1 MKKIILFL
9 LYFFLIFSGE
19 HLKASTF
26 KKTFSEDQKGI
37 NSTFRKCT
45 VLTSKNIKYLSCKG
59 IVNNFDKIY
68 LNNIE
73 GAQFGEYLRYQ
84 IGAET
89 SWFLHSGFYST
100 KDNIEIG
107 GWVRKDDKRLLLGAF
122 DARNKKWIATSFN
135 QELKSQTNLN
145 TNEIKAY
152 INKASYYY
160 QNALK
165 IENEIIKISYE
176 IEEGDLS
183 GLKNYWWVVILIG
196 LGVFVVY
203 TQTRKNIHKLKK
215 IEKIVTQ
222 NQKEKIDTNTNV
234 FIKFFRGNLSLA
246 ISYWGFLFSWGVIAT
261 VIFIILEKS
270 KDDVLVGLFSI
281 FTLALYVYLY
291 IGTWRSAEN
300 YKKEKIKK
308 KLGYGWAIA
317 AQVAMVLGIIR
328 FVVEFIKAFK

>member
-89 SWFLHSGFYST
+89 SWFLHSGFYYT

-135 QELKSQTNLN
+135 HELKSQTNLN

-203 TQTRKNIHKLKK
+203 TQTRKNIPKLKK
-215 IEKIVTQ
+215 IERIVTQ
-222 NQKEKIDTNTNV
+222 NQKEKIDTNANV
-234 FIKFFRGNLSLA
+234 FIKFFRGKLSLA
-246 ISYWGFLFSWGVIAT
+246 ISYWGFLFSWGVIASI
-261 VIFIILEKS
+261 IFVILEKS
-270 KDDVLVGLFSI
+270 KDDDLVGLFSI

-328 FVVEFIKAFK
+328 FVVEFIKVFK

>member
-19 HLKASTF
+19 HLKASSF

-89 SWFLHSGFYST
+89 SWFLHSGYYST

-122 DARNKKWIATSFN
+122 DARNKKWIAASFN

-176 IEEGDLS
+176 IEESDLS
-183 GLKNYWWVVILIG
+183 SFKNYWWVVILIG
-196 LGVFVVY
+196 LGVFIIY
-203 TQTRKNIHKLKK
+203 TQTKKDIPKFKK

-222 NQKEKIDTNTNV
+222 NQKREIDANANIL
-234 FIKFFRGNLSLA
+234 IKFFRGNLSLA
-246 ISYWGFLFSWGVIAT
+246 ISYWGFLFSWGVIT
-261 VIFIILEKS
+261 SVTFVILEKS
-270 KDDVLVGLFSI
+270 KNDILVGLFSI
-281 FTLALYVYLY
+281 FILATYVYLY

>member
-1 MKKIILFL
+1 MKKIILFI
-9 LYFFLIFSGE
+9 LYFFLIFSADN
-19 HLKASTF
+19 LKASNF

-37 NSTFRKCT
+37 NGTFRKCM
-45 VLTSKNIKYLSCKG
+45 VLTSANITYLSCKG
-59 IVNNFDKIY
+59 VVNNFDKIY
-68 LNNIE
+68 FNNVE

-89 SWFLHSGFYST
+89 SWFIHSGSYFT

-122 DARNKKWIATSFN
+122 DKKKNKWLATSFN

-145 TNEIKAY
+145 INEIKSY

-160 QNALK
+160 QNATK
-165 IENEIIKISYE
+165 IENEIIKISKE
-176 IEEGDLS
+176 IEENNLS

-196 LGVFVVY
+196 LGVFIVY
-203 TQTRKNIHKLKK
+203 TQTRKNIPKLKK

-222 NQKEKIDTNTNV
+222 NQKEKIDANTNV
-234 FIKFFRGNLSLA
+234 LIKFFKGNLSLA
-246 ISYWGFLFSWGVIAT
+246 ISYWGFLFSWGIIASI
-261 VIFIILEKS
+261 IFIILEKN
-270 KDDVLVGLFSI
+270 KNDVLVGLFSI
-281 FTLALYVYLY
+281 FILAMYVYLY

-300 YKKEKIKK
+300 YKKEKIRK

-317 AQVAMVLGIIR
+317 AQVAMVLGIIS
-328 FVVEFIKAFK
+328 FIVELIKAFK

>member
-9 LYFFLIFSGE
+9 IYFFLIFSAE
-19 HLKASTF
+19 HLKASSF

-73 GAQFGEYLRYQ
+73 GAQYGEYLRYV

-89 SWFLHSGFYST
+89 NWFLHSGFYST

-107 GWVRKDDKRLLLGAF
+107 GWIRKDDKKLLLGAF
-122 DARNKKWIATSFN
+122 DAKNKKWIATSYN

-152 INKASYYY
+152 INKASYHY

-203 TQTRKNIHKLKK
+203 TQTRKNIPKLKK

-222 NQKEKIDTNTNV
+222 NQKEKIDTNTNIL
-234 FIKFFRGNLSLA
+234 IKFFRGNLSLA
-246 ISYWGFLFSWGVIAT
+246 ISYWGFLFSWGVIAS
-261 VIFIILEKS
+261 VIFVILEKS

-317 AQVAMVLGIIR
+317 AQVVMVLGIIR

>member
-9 LYFFLIFSGE
+9 LYFFLFFSAE
-19 HLKASTF
+19 HLKASSF

-89 SWFLHSGFYST
+89 SWFLHAGSYST

-107 GWVRKDDKRLLLGAF
+107 GWIRKDDKKLVLGAF
-122 DARNKKWIATSFN
+122 DTKNKKWIATSFN

-160 QNALK
+160 QSALK

-203 TQTRKNIHKLKK
+203 TQTRKNIPKLKK

-222 NQKEKIDTNTNV
+222 NQKEKIDTNANI

-246 ISYWGFLFSWGVIAT
+246 ISYWGFLFSWGVIASI
-261 VIFIILEKS
+261 IFVILEKS

-328 FVVEFIKAFK
+328 FIVELIKAFK

>member
-89 SWFLHSGFYST
+89 SWFLHSGYYST

-196 LGVFVVY
+196 LGVFAVY
-203 TQTRKNIHKLKK
+203 TQTRKNIPKLKK
-215 IEKIVTQ
+215 IERIVTQ
-222 NQKEKIDTNTNV
+222 NQKEKIDTNANI

-246 ISYWGFLFSWGVIAT
+246 ISYWGFLFSWGVIASI
-261 VIFIILEKS
+261 IFVILEKS
-270 KDDVLVGLFSI
+270 KDDDLVGLFSI

>member
-203 TQTRKNIHKLKK
+203 TQTRKNIPKLKK
-215 IEKIVTQ
+215 IERIVTQ
-222 NQKEKIDTNTNV
+222 NQKEKIDTNANV

-246 ISYWGFLFSWGVIAT
+246 ISYWGFLFSWGVIASI
-261 VIFIILEKS
+261 IFIILEKS
-270 KDDVLVGLFSI
+270 KDDDLVGLFSI

>member
-19 HLKASTF
+19 HLKASSF

-89 SWFLHSGFYST
+89 SWFLHSGYYST

-122 DARNKKWIATSFN
+122 DARNKKWIAASFN

-196 LGVFVVY
+196 LGVFIVY
-203 TQTRKNIHKLKK
+203 TQTKKNIPKLKK

-222 NQKEKIDTNTNV
+222 NQKINTNTNIL
-234 FIKFFRGNLSLA
+234 IKFFRGNLSLA
-246 ISYWGFLFSWGVIAT
+246 ISYWGFLFSWGVIAS

-270 KDDVLVGLFSI
+270 KDDLLVGLFSI

-317 AQVAMVLGIIR
+317 AQVAMVLGIIS
-328 FVVEFIKAFK
+328 FIVEFIKAFK

>member
-196 LGVFVVY
+196 LGVFAVY
-203 TQTRKNIHKLKK
+203 TQTRKNIPKLKK
-215 IEKIVTQ
+215 IERIVTQ
-222 NQKEKIDTNTNV
+222 NQKEKIDTNANI

>member
-9 LYFFLIFSGE
+9 LYLFLIFSGE
-19 HLKASTF
+19 HLKASSF

-89 SWFLHSGFYST
+89 SWFLHSGYYST

-107 GWVRKDDKRLLLGAF
+107 GWVRKDDKRLLLGAY

-135 QELKSQTNLN
+135 QELRSQTNLN

-203 TQTRKNIHKLKK
+203 TQTRKNIPKLKK
-215 IEKIVTQ
+215 IERIVTQ
-222 NQKEKIDTNTNV
+222 NQKEKIDTNANV

-246 ISYWGFLFSWGVIAT
+246 ISYWGFLFSWGVIAS

-270 KDDVLVGLFSI
+270 KDDILVGLFSI

-317 AQVAMVLGIIR
+317 AQVVMVLGIIR

>member
-9 LYFFLIFSGE
+9 SYFFIIFSEE
-19 HLKASTF
+19 HLKASSF
-26 KKTFSEDQKGI
+26 KKTFLEDQRGI
-37 NSTFRKCT
+37 NNTFRKCT
-45 VLTSKNIKYLSCKG
+45 VLTSKNIKYQSCKG

-73 GAQFGEYLRYQ
+73 GAQSGEYLRYQ

-89 SWFLHSGFYST
+89 SWFLQFGSYFT

-107 GWVRKDDKRLLLGAF
+107 GWIRKDDKKLVLGAF
-122 DARNKKWIATSFN
+122 DTKNKKWIATSFN
-135 QELKSQTNLN
+135 QELKSQTNLD

-165 IENEIIKISYE
+165 IENEILKISYK
-176 IEEGDLS
+176 IEEEDLS
-183 GLKNYWWVVILIG
+183 VLKNYWWVVILIG
-196 LGVFVVY
+196 LGVFIVY
-203 TQTRKNIHKLKK
+203 TQTRKNIPKLKK

-222 NQKEKIDTNTNV
+222 NQKKEINTNTNV
-234 FIKFFRGNLSLA
+234 LIKFYRGNLSLA
-246 ISYWGFLFSWGVIAT
+246 ISYWGFLFSFGLFASVIS
-261 VIFIILEKS
+261 VILEKS

-328 FVVEFIKAFK
+328 FIVELIKAFK

>member
-19 HLKASTF
+19 HLKASSF

-89 SWFLHSGFYST
+89 SWFLHSGYYST

-122 DARNKKWIATSFN
+122 DARNKKWIAASFN

-196 LGVFVVY
+196 LGVFIVY
-203 TQTRKNIHKLKK
+203 TQTKKNIPKLKK
-215 IEKIVTQ
+215 
-222 NQKEKIDTNTNV
+222 N
-234 FIKFFRGNLSLA
+234 
-246 ISYWGFLFSWGVIAT
+246 
-261 VIFIILEKS
+261 
-270 KDDVLVGLFSI
+270 
-281 FTLALYVYLY
+281 
-291 IGTWRSAEN
+291 
-300 YKKEKIKK
+300 
-308 KLGYGWAIA
+308 
-317 AQVAMVLGIIR
+317 
-328 FVVEFIKAFK
+328 

>member
-1 MKKIILFL
+1 MKKIILFI
-9 LYFFLIFSGE
+9 LYFLLIFSTE
-19 HLKASTF
+19 DLKASNF

-37 NSTFRKCT
+37 NGTFRKCT
-45 VLTSKNIKYLSCKG
+45 VLTSKNTKYLSCKG
-59 IVNNFDKIY
+59 IINNFDKIY
-68 LNNIE
+68 LNNVE

-89 SWFLHSGFYST
+89 SWFSHSGFYYT

-107 GWVRKDDKRLLLGAF
+107 GWFRKDDKKLLLGAF
-122 DARNKKWIATSFN
+122 DKKNKKWLATSFN

-145 TNEIKAY
+145 INEIKAY

-160 QNALK
+160 QNASK

-176 IEEGDLS
+176 IEESDLS

-196 LGVFVVY
+196 LGVFIVY
-203 TQTRKNIHKLKK
+203 TQTRKNIPKLKK

-222 NQKEKIDTNTNV
+222 NQKEKIDVNANV
-234 FIKFFRGNLSLA
+234 LIKFFRGNLSLA
-246 ISYWGFLFSWGVIAT
+246 ISYWAFLFSWGVIAS
-261 VIFIILEKS
+261 VIIVILEKS

-281 FTLALYVYLY
+281 FILAIYVYLY

-317 AQVAMVLGIIR
+317 AQIAMVLGIIR

>member
-9 LYFFLIFSGE
+9 LYFFLIFSGQ
-19 HLKASTF
+19 HLKASSF

-37 NSTFRKCT
+37 NSSYRKCT

-89 SWFLHSGFYST
+89 SWFLHSGYYST

-165 IENEIIKISYE
+165 IENEIIKISHE
-176 IEEGDLS
+176 IEEADLS
-183 GLKNYWWVVILIG
+183 NLKNYWWVVILIG

-203 TQTRKNIHKLKK
+203 TQTRKNIPKLKK

-222 NQKEKIDTNTNV
+222 NQKEKIDTNANV

-328 FVVEFIKAFK
+328 FVVELIKAFK

>member
-19 HLKASTF
+19 HLKASSF

-89 SWFLHSGFYST
+89 SWFLHSGYYST

-196 LGVFVVY
+196 LGVFIVY
-203 TQTRKNIHKLKK
+203 TQTKKNIPKLKK

-234 FIKFFRGNLSLA
+234 LIKFFRGNLSLA
-246 ISYWGFLFSWGVIAT
+246 ISYWGFLFSWGVIASI
-261 VIFIILEKS
+261 IFIILEKS

>member
-89 SWFLHSGFYST
+89 SWFLHSGFYYT

-203 TQTRKNIHKLKK
+203 TQTRKNIPKLKK
-215 IEKIVTQ
+215 IERIVTQ
-222 NQKEKIDTNTNV
+222 NQKEKIDTNANV
-234 FIKFFRGNLSLA
+234 FIKFFRGKLSLA
-246 ISYWGFLFSWGVIAT
+246 ISYWGFLFSWGVIASI
-261 VIFIILEKS
+261 IFVILEKS
-270 KDDVLVGLFSI
+270 KDDDLVGLFSI

-328 FVVEFIKAFK
+328 FVVEFIKVFK

>member
-122 DARNKKWIATSFN
+122 DARNKKWI
-135 QELKSQTNLN
+135 
-145 TNEIKAY
+145 
-152 INKASYYY
+152 
-160 QNALK
+160 
-165 IENEIIKISYE
+165 
-176 IEEGDLS
+176 
-183 GLKNYWWVVILIG
+183 
-196 LGVFVVY
+196 
-203 TQTRKNIHKLKK
+203 
-215 IEKIVTQ
+215 KIV
-222 NQKEKIDTNTNV
+222 D
-234 FIKFFRGNLSLA
+234 
-246 ISYWGFLFSWGVIAT
+246 
-261 VIFIILEKS
+261 
-270 KDDVLVGLFSI
+270 
-281 FTLALYVYLY
+281 
-291 IGTWRSAEN
+291 
-300 YKKEKIKK
+300 
-308 KLGYGWAIA
+308 
-317 AQVAMVLGIIR
+317 
-328 FVVEFIKAFK
+328 

>member
-19 HLKASTF
+19 HLKASSF

-37 NSTFRKCT
+37 NGTFRKCT
-45 VLTSKNIKYLSCKG
+45 VLTSKNIKYVSCKG

-73 GAQFGEYLRYQ
+73 GSQYGEYLRYVT
-84 IGAET
+84 GAET
-89 SWFLHSGFYST
+89 NWFVHSGVYST

-107 GWVRKDDKRLLLGAF
+107 GWIRKDDKKLLLGAF
-122 DARNKKWIATSFN
+122 DAKNKKWIATSYN

-152 INKASYYY
+152 INKASYHY

-165 IENEIIKISYE
+165 IENEIIKTSQE

-183 GLKNYWWVVILIG
+183 DLKSYWWVVILIG
-196 LGVFVVY
+196 LGVFIVY
-203 TQTRKNIHKLKK
+203 TQTKKNVPKLKK

-222 NQKEKIDTNTNV
+222 NQKINTNTNIL
-234 FIKFFRGNLSLA
+234 IKFFRGNLSLA
-246 ISYWGFLFSWGVIAT
+246 ISYWGFLFSWGVIAS

-270 KDDVLVGLFSI
+270 KDDLLVGLFSI

-300 YKKEKIKK
+300 YKKEKRKK

-317 AQVAMVLGIIR
+317 AQVAMVLGIIS
-328 FVVEFIKAFK
+328 FIVELIKAFK

>member
-89 SWFLHSGFYST
+89 SWFLHSGFYYT

-203 TQTRKNIHKLKK
+203 TQTRKNIPKLKK
-215 IEKIVTQ
+215 IERIVTQ
-222 NQKEKIDTNTNV
+222 NQKEKIDTNANV

-246 ISYWGFLFSWGVIAT
+246 ISYWGFLFSWGVIASI
-261 VIFIILEKS
+261 IFVILEKS
-270 KDDVLVGLFSI
+270 KDDDLVGLFSI

-317 AQVAMVLGIIR
+317 AQGAMVLGIIR
-328 FVVEFIKAFK
+328 FVIEFIKAFK